1 MDAGEGPCTDSQAS
15 PPACRKQQL
24 STACVHAGES
34 FRLLGAITTPIFQ
47 SATFLTDPEHLHLS
61 SGAPQE
67 TWGSVRYTRCNN
79 NPSQLVLASKLA
91 ELEGAEVAVVTAS
104 GMAAI
109 SSVLLTFLG
118 SGDHLLVQPSLYGG
132 TSALLQ
138 SLMPHVGVQV
148 DALDLQ
154 GGPQAWRAQLR
165 PNTKMMYLE
174 TISNPTCEVP
184 DLTALLAF
192 AQEHGLLSCIDNTF
206 ASPANFRPLEHGVD
220 LVCESATK
228 YLNGHSDVIAGVVAG
243 SRQHIAKV
251 VKRMQVLGGNLD
263 PHAAFLL
270 QRGVK
275 TLALRVARQN
285 ANALAL
291 ATRLQQHAQVS
302 RVMYPGLE
310 SHPSHAIAAKL
321 FSIGG
326 KPTGYGGVFAFELH
340 GGGPVAQKVLQG
352 LKVAVVAPSLGGVET
367 LVTLPAFTTHSGL
380 SPEAK
385 QAQGITDGL
394 VRVAVGIEDS
404 EDLLHDFLEA
414 IEGATA

>member
-1 MDAGEGPCTDSQAS
+1 
-15 PPACRKQQL
+15 
-24 STACVHAGES
+24 
-34 FRLLGAITTPIFQ
+34 
-47 SATFLTDPEHLHLS
+47 
-61 SGAPQE
+61 
-67 TWGSVRYTRCNN
+67 
-79 NPSQLVLASKLA
+79 LVLARKLA
-91 ELEGAEVAVVTAS
+91 ELEGAEAAVVAAS

-154 GGPQAWRAQLR
+154 GGTQAWRAQLR
-165 PNTKMMYLE
+165 PNTKMLYLE

-184 DLTALLAF
+184 DLTALIAF

-220 LVCESATK
+220 LV
-228 YLNGHSDVIAGVVAG
+228 
-243 SRQHIAKV
+243 
-251 VKRMQVLGGNLD
+251 VKRMQVLGGSLD

-291 ATRLQQHAQVS
+291 ATRLQQHAQAGPL
-302 RVMYPGLE
+302 PGGW
-310 SHPSHAIAAKL
+310 P
-321 FSIGG
+321 GC

-340 GGGPVAQKVLQG
+340 GGGLVAQKVLQG

-385 QAQGITDGL
+385 QAQSITDGL